1 MNMKKIGF
9 VLILLLSY
17 IEAVSQST
25 NQKEW
30 QVISF
35 EESSTNQDAAIN
47 KEYSE
52 GKPCAV
58 IKISIP
64 ANNVEIVG
72 DWVVKTEKSNGYWI
86 VYVPE
91 GAKRIRIIVDGVPE
105 TYELININKN
115 ISQIKS
121 LCTYELTIRKAEPNR
136 KSANLKALAMS
147 IVPGVGLMQKGRTGE
162 GVGYLISDVALIGGG
177 IGLNIYGN
185 QQKKKMNDINSTIEQ
200 YRSAKNNYDS
210 AKTASYICYGAA
222 AGVYVLNLARSY
234 VACPKPNAPLQWS
247 IAAEP
252 VASPMGSGTN
262 FAFNVSLC
270 YTF

>member
-1 MNMKKIGF
+1 MC
-9 VLILLLSY
+9 VPILSFGQDW
-17 IEAVSQST
+17 E
-25 NQKEW
+25 
-30 QVISF
+30 VISF
-35 EESSTNQDAAIN
+35 KDDPADLAARIYQRVDLN
-47 KEYSE
+47 EN
-52 GKPCAV
+52 PCAL
-58 IKISIP
+58 IKISMDSKD
-64 ANNVEIVG
+64 VKFFG
-72 DWVVKTEKSNGYWI
+72 DVIGDIKKEGGYWL

-91 GAKRIRIIVDGVPE
+91 GTR
-105 TYELININKN
+105 Y
-115 ISQIKS
+115 
-121 LCTYELTIRKAEPNR
+121 LTIIENNSPIELDFRDKDIDPKQKVTYILTLKKKEPYR

-147 IVPGVGLMQKGRTGE
+147 IVPGVGLMQKGRSAE
-162 GVGYLISDVALIGGG
+162 GVCYLISDVALIGGG

-222 AGVYVLNLARSY
+222 AGVYVLNLVRSY
-234 VACPKPNAPLQWS
+234 VASPKPNAPLQWS